1 MSVSTNDVTQEL
13 TPRSARGGV
22 RVYADKRTWADRLKN
37 MEENWRPL
45 LPLIV
50 KAYKEWQAGGPA
62 SADAEGDVPMVARV
76 DQFRAV
82 DFYTLANTVD
92 IRIRE
97 DQHSA
102 EAMAA
107 AGYLPNTPVNPSI
120 AISFQT
126 LELLRCLRLF
136 KASFSTEAFAKLL
149 CHKYMVCIVVT

>member
-1 MSVSTNDVTQEL
+1 M
-13 TPRSARGGV
+13 

-76 DQFRAV
+76 DQFRVV

-92 IRIRE
+92 IRI
-97 DQHSA
+97 
-102 EAMAA
+102 
-107 AGYLPNTPVNPSI
+107 
-120 AISFQT
+120 
-126 LELLRCLRLF
+126 
-136 KASFSTEAFAKLL
+136 
-149 CHKYMVCIVVT
+149 